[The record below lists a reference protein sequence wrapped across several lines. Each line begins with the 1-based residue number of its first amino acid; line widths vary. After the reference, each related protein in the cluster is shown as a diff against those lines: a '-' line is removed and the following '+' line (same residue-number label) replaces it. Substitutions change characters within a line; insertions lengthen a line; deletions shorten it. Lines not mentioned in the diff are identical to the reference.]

1 MKILLALAIMFG
13 VPVISG
19 HADAARPP
27 CADSNGARPGGTV
40 YVAHGV
46 RLTCDVSPPQRL
58 AVTRVPSRR
67 LCDDMGGRYSSQFRI
82 CWNRD
87 Y

>member
-1 MKILLALAIMFG
+1 MRALVALALMLG
-13 VPVISG
+13 VPVMSS

-40 YVAHGV
+40 YVSYGV
-46 RLTCDVSPPQRL
+46 RLHCDVSPPQRL
-58 AVTRVPSRR
+58 AETNVPSRR
-67 LCDDMGGRYSSQFRI
+67 ICDDMGGRYSPRYRI
-82 CWNRD
+82 CWDRD